1 MTTQA
6 KPLPPVTIV
15 IEWENAI
22 DVEDK
27 WTRAAMTALERELA
41 AVGPKMAEKPR
52 IMYLYD
58 KGAVPAGT
66 IEKALETTAPRLRQ
80 LADLEIIPT
89 EGLTYYKLKN
99 FGIGRSRTDISI
111 MLDSDAAPQPGWLE
125 NLNVGDPIWVEYG
138 RGRMPDFP
146 FGVDTVYDIVPVD
159 FVAHAILAILPRVAE
174 SNEIGYYTV
183 GSGALNPITGAEI
196 YELTHDYFTRH
207 PMHDRHGRPIAPRRL
222 TFPTHERFREMYADQ
237 AGRSATRTVKLTR

>member
-1 MTTQA
+1 M
-6 KPLPPVTIV
+6 
-15 IEWENAI
+15 
-22 DVEDK
+22 
-27 WTRAAMTALERELA
+27 
-41 AVGPKMAEKPR
+41 
-52 IMYLYD
+52 
-58 KGAVPAGT
+58 
-66 IEKALETTAPRLRQ
+66 
-80 LADLEIIPT
+80 
-89 EGLTYYKLKN
+89 
-99 FGIGRSRTDISI
+99 
-111 MLDSDAAPQPGWLE
+111 
-125 NLNVGDPIWVEYG
+125 WVEYG

-237 AGRSATRTVKLTR
+237 AGRSATMTRLLYLADLYESYMNGSCVFDTANTQHLLDDMHHIDRAALDFDVRRIDWRSYIQDIHLPGLRHHVLRDGRTRTAVRTVA